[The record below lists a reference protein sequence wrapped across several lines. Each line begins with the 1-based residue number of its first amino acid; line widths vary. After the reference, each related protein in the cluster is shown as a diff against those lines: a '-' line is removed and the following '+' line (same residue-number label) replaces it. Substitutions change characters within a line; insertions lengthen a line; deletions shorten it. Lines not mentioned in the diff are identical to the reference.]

1 MTVPAP
7 PPAAAEDLTRS
18 SGKAL
23 PAPETRGRI
32 VALPALVQ
40 PLRDATWAQDARA
53 AIALRQRLDA
63 VLTAPGELPRGRLPG
78 LALAS
83 AVLRGGLWREAA
95 WAALIEEMATGPL
108 RFGLAAR
115 FPGLAW
121 LDLTLTVPRHQQDLT
136 NLEPGLE
143 RLRWF
148 PDVVTLSLLD
158 RWRRARRAGV
168 GIEAG
173 RSPLALIG
181 AALEAERLAGSLSSA
196 RLGQVAQA
204 ALEAGSGVI
213 VPSVL
218 AAAASGETPALSASK
233 TGWQSLCSGPS
244 SRPIAPAPAM
254 RGRNDDWTASERL
267 RRRAQRPAAAGPADS
282 AEESPAA
289 ALERLLVPHARSG
302 TRSGSR
308 ALKAGLQRLMG
319 SPTPLPA
326 AIEAV
331 IGWNLALLDRGNR
344 PRTLA
349 DYHAIMGRRLIDVFG
364 SFDPREGE
372 AEALGQRLQEV
383 VDLFGYA
390 DRRHPLGRLA
400 DFAAHAARMHDWP
413 QADLADL
420 VETEDG
426 GRMVRTAVL
435 PWSAY
440 RAIWSRLRR
449 PAGGVAPEL
458 AEATAAAFVLL
469 AWGGL
474 RVDEVTSRVVAD
486 LDADLSVHVHAT
498 RGHSGKSAAARRRV
512 PAGLFLPDEIA
523 AVMRSWRAGRVAA
536 AADPRRTPLFGTAS
550 LLAEDRVTPTL
561 IRQRLRT
568 VTHEMFGIPFTPHD
582 LRHAWASGVQLLLAL
597 GPKGTDT
604 IRAVTGLD
612 EPRQAQIRMALMG
625 TEPDAVRG
633 AWQLSAMIGHRELSG
648 TTTAHYVHL
657 CDLGL
662 GRLIQGAPERRSGTE
677 AARMLG
683 LRSMSLG
690 GLPEAD
696 GTLRLEAAREVI
708 VDRLQVDRIA
718 EGDGVTARPGMTPGI
733 SAKGVAGPLPS
744 RAPLTPELVRQ
755 ILVSAEADMP
765 PGRIALAHDRS
776 EAEIAAVIAAARAR
790 METLTA
796 KRTPRLRSPVC
807 QQQLMPLARSEAR
820 QQSFLARLL
829 SASSLLL
836 PVFRQDWVKPFF
848 HQSDRHRAQL
858 VFASPRQLS
867 AWLGLFPDALP
878 SGSFTVAVTAP
889 QAGMEAA
896 LAAWRKELGPR
907 CRIEA
912 EATGRSRSR
921 SRHGRAFLRIETG
934 SAEGEARSFQTL
946 RRAAFFIAVADDLL
960 CLGSKR

>member
-1 MTVPAP
+1 MPAP
-7 PPAAAEDLTRS
+7 GSAS
-18 SGKAL
+18 
-23 PAPETRGRI
+23 RGRI

-40 PLRDATWAQDARA
+40 PLRDAAWAQDARV

-95 WAALIEEMATGPL
+95 WEALIAEMATGSL

-115 FPGLAW
+115 FAVLAW
-121 LDLTLTVPRHQQDLT
+121 LELTLAVPRHRQDLT
-136 NLEPGLE
+136 NLAPGLE

-158 RWRRARRAGV
+158 RWRRARRAGI
-168 GIEAG
+168 GMETG
-173 RSPLALIG
+173 QPPLALIG
-181 AALEAERLAGSLSSA
+181 AALEAEQLAGSLSPD

-213 VPSVL
+213 LPSVL
-218 AAAASGETPALSASK
+218 AAAASGETPALSASA
-233 TGWQSLCSGPS
+233 TSWRILCAGPS
-244 SRPIAPAPAM
+244 SRPVSPAPAARDM
-254 RGRNDDWTASERL
+254 DGDPTVSETP
-267 RRRAQRPAAAGPADS
+267 RRRAQRDAEADQDDPPG
-282 AEESPAA
+282 ATPAA
-289 ALERLLVPHARSG
+289 ALEALLGSHGGSG
-302 TRSGSR
+302 TRHGSR
-308 ALKAGLQRLMG
+308 ALRAGLQRLMG
-319 SPTPLPA
+319 SPVPLPA
-326 AIEAV
+326 AVEAL

-349 DYHAIMGRRLIDVFG
+349 DYHAIMGRRLLEVFG
-364 SFDPREGE
+364 SFDPREGD

-390 DRRHPLGRLA
+390 DKRHPLGRLA
-400 DFAAHAARMHDWP
+400 DFAAYAARMHDWP
-413 QADLADL
+413 RTDLTDL
-420 VETEDG
+420 VETQGG

-440 RAIWSRLRR
+440 PAIWSRLRV
-449 PAGGVAPEL
+449 PEAGGDPEL

-498 RGHSGKSAAARRRV
+498 QTHSGKSAAARRRV
-512 PAGLFLPDEIA
+512 PVGLFLPEEVFAAMRTWRARRMA
-523 AVMRSWRAGRVAA
+523 AV
-536 AADPRRTPLFGTAS
+536 ADPRRTPLFGTAS

-561 IRQRLRT
+561 IRQQLRT
-568 VTHEMFGIPFTPHD
+568 VTHALFGHTFTPHD

-604 IRAVTGLD
+604 IQAVTGLD
-612 EPRQAQIRMALMG
+612 ERRQAETRTALMG
-625 TEPDAVRG
+625 AEPDPVRG

-662 GRLIQGAPERRSGTE
+662 GRLIQGAPERRSGPE

-683 LRSMSLG
+683 LRSTSLA
-690 GLPEAD
+690 GLPEGD
-696 GTLRLEAAREVI
+696 GALRLETARELI
-708 VDRLQVDRIA
+708 VSRLKVDRIS
-718 EGDGVTARPGMTPGI
+718 EGDPVAVHAPATAET
-733 SAKGVAGPLPS
+733 SAQATVGPLPS
-744 RAPLTPELVRQ
+744 PALLTPELVRQ
-755 ILVSAEADMP
+755 ILIAAEAGMP
-765 PGRIALAHDRS
+765 PARIALAHDRT
-776 EAEIAAVIAAARAR
+776 EREIIAVIAAARRR
-790 METLTA
+790 METPTA
-796 KRTPRLRSPVC
+796 KRTPRLRGPGRSD
-807 QQQLMPLARSEAR
+807 QLMPTARSEANE
-820 QQSFLARLL
+820 QAFLARLL

-848 HQSDRHRAQL
+848 HQADRHRSRL
-858 VFASPRQLS
+858 VFASPRQFS
-867 AWLGLFPDALP
+867 AWLGLFLEALP
-878 SGSFTVAVTAP
+878 IGSFTVTVSAP
-889 QAGMEAA
+889 QASMAQA

-907 CRIEA
+907 CRIEPGA
-912 EATGRSRSR
+912 TDRAGSRQPHGQGLLRVEKTTDADDEAK
-921 SRHGRAFLRIETG
+921 
-934 SAEGEARSFQTL
+934 SFQTL
-946 RRAAFFIAVADDLL
+946 RRAAFLIAVADDVTQSGRPDDPALE
-960 CLGSKR
+960 RAPFT